1 MSEKLPDYCDIE
13 IDNKNILN
21 KFVDFIKI
29 NKLDTIYLSLLILL
43 IILLYLLIIN
53 INPFNLVNINFS
65 LFILFTLIFLVLL
78 SYLIKI
84 YKLNF
89 NIFKFI
95 LIILFIVSIYIFL
108 NYIYLLM
115 KKSLSSN
122 IISLINKI
130 IIITIVI
137 LLLVKFHKKIFNFLN
152 NIIIINIISIFNK
165 VKTFLYDIYSKNNL
179 SFKLILFSLLLL
191 FISFIPTFYNFI
203 VSSMNGSNTLLKE
216 PIYLNKEYTINMNK
230 YINLTNPNYHYSI
243 SFWYW
248 LNPQP
253 PNTSYSYNKYT
264 NILNYGDTPSI
275 EINPLKNKFRIK
287 YKKNINNDEI
297 IYESKIISYQKWNN
311 IFINFDGGNMD
322 IFLNGKLVS
331 SKPNIISE
339 IKYNNL
345 ILGEKN
351 GIHGGISNVVYYNKN
366 IDSNTIE
373 NNYNSFKNNMN
384 PYF

>member
-1 MSEKLPDYCDIE
+1 M
-13 IDNKNILN
+13 N
-21 KFVDFIKI
+21 KF
-29 NKLDTIYLSLLILL
+29 LSNS
-43 IILLYLLIIN
+43 IIN
-53 INPFNLVNINFS
+53 TMNV
-65 LFILFTLIFLVLL
+65 IF
-78 SYLIKI
+78 
-84 YKLNF
+84 
-89 NIFKFI
+89 
-95 LIILFIVSIYIFL
+95 
-108 NYIYLLM
+108 
-115 KKSLSSN
+115 
-122 IISLINKI
+122 
-130 IIITIVI
+130 IITIVI
-137 LLLVKFHKKIFNFLN
+137 LLLVKFHKIIFNFLN
-152 NIIIINIISIFNK
+152 NNIFINIISAFNK
-165 VKTFLYDIYSKNNL
+165 VKTFIYDIYLKNKL
-179 SFKLILFSLLLL
+179 SFKLILFSLILLL
-191 FISFIPTFYNFI
+191 ISFIPKLYNFI
-203 VSSMNGSNTLLKE
+203 VSYINGSNTLLKE
-216 PIYLNKEYTINMNK
+216 PIYLNKEYTINMKK

-264 NILNYGDTPSI
+264 NILNYGNTPSI
-275 EINPLKNKFRIK
+275 DINPLKNKFRIK

-297 IYESKIISYQKWNN
+297 IYQSKIISYQKWNN

-339 IKYNNL
+339 IKYDNL
-345 ILGEKN
+345 ILGENN